1 VRALTICVV
10 RELPSEEYSIKVAG
24 NPAGTKNFIHFGLKK
39 NKKDR
44 KIYGASYPKTR
55 VSIY

>member
-1 VRALTICVV
+1 MRALTICVV

-24 NPAGTKNFIHFGLKK
+24 YPAGTKNFIHFGLKK

-44 KIYGASYPKTR
+44 KICGASYPKTR
-55 VSIY
+55 VSIH

>member
-1 VRALTICVV
+1 VV

-24 NPAGTKNFIHFGLKK
+24 YPAGTKNFIHFGLKK

-44 KIYGASYPKTR
+44 KTVVQVIQKQKLLYTK
-55 VSIY
+55 